1 MRLVVG
7 TRDTLP
13 TADEDRRWV
22 LDGLRAVADA
32 LFDLAEPCHPVPHL
46 VDGGSVRQ
54 TTVLQVDE
62 GGADRKRSWIV
73 PRLVRPSRLRHHN
86 TYPMRVGLDKRGCNG
101 RSQPCVPRSTS

>member
-54 TTVLQVDE
+54 TTVLQV
-62 GGADRKRSWIV
+62 
-73 PRLVRPSRLRHHN
+73 
-86 TYPMRVGLDKRGCNG
+86 RVNG
-101 RSQPCVPRSTS
+101 RTLGKRRASEVACPPRPCSRWLRGLATQNATRSLSRTGSIWN